1 MTDFGAAFA
10 AAFALVGSL
19 DPDLTEIVVLS
30 LRVSIGAVAIGAI
43 IGLPLGA
50 AVALYRFPGRTV
62 VVVALNALMG
72 LPPVVVGLIVA
83 LFQALTQI
91 QEMTLTFVPKIIVI
105 FLSVLVLLPFMI
117 STLTTFS
124 QGLFER
130 IASGG

>member
-1 MTDFGAAFA
+1 MNTAEVVDIGREAIY
-10 AAFALVGSL
+10 ALLKMGG
-19 DPDLTEIVVLS
+19 PIMG
-30 LRVSIGAVAIGAI
+30 I
-43 IGLPLGA
+43 
-50 AVALYRFPGRTV
+50 AL
-62 VVVALNALMG
+62 
-72 LPPVVVGLIVA
+72 VVGLIVA

-105 FLSVLVLLPFMI
+105 FLAVLVLLPFMI